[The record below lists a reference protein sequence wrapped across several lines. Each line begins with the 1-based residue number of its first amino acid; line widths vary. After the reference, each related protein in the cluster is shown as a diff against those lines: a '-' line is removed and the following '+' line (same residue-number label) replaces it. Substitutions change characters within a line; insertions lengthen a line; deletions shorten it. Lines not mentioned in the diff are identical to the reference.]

1 MSRSDAVTIHGHY
14 PARYF
19 CEWSKAEVT
28 ENPMSGGRS
37 SMSNKHK
44 EQTYMQGEDGIH
56 KHSHDED
63 SVHEHSHQHGYVH
76 DEHRHGGDGQAEN
89 IHPHEHEHGGYE
101 HQHHGHYH
109 NHHSHKRGETVLEIK
124 NMSISFTQYSKGFN
138 QIQLPVIKDLNVAIC
153 AGEMVAVVGSSGSGK
168 SLLAH
173 GVMGILPYNAT
184 MGGEMYY
191 CGEPLTEKRIEKLRG
206 NEIVMVPQSTSY
218 LDPLMKIGP
227 QIKKG
232 HKDDKTVKKLRTIF
246 KRYSLDESVEQQYP
260 FELSG
265 GMTRRTLIA
274 TAMMG
279 NPKLVVADEPTPGL
293 HMNVA
298 KKAMD
303 HFRELADMGAGV
315 LLITH
320 DLELALEVADRVVV
334 FYAGTT
340 IEEANAEDFAHQEKL
355 RHPYTKALWQAIPQN
370 GFSYIDGVQPYVK
383 DMPEGCPFGPRCSQY
398 TKRCGETIPYQQL
411 RNGYVRCCHA
421 Q

>member
-1 MSRSDAVTIHGHY
+1 MSDKQQEHTHMHKVNS
-14 PARYF
+14 
-19 CEWSKAEVT
+19 T
-28 ENPMSGGRS
+28 EGGR
-37 SMSNKHK
+37 
-44 EQTYMQGEDGIH
+44 EDALGY
-56 KHSHDED
+56 DEGG
-63 SVHEHSHQHGYVH
+63 VHEHSHHHGYARN
-76 DEHRHGGDGQAEN
+76 EHIHGHAAADQVEN
-89 IHPHEHEHGGYE
+89 TYPHEHEHGGYD

-109 NHHSHKRGETVLEIK
+109 NHHSHKRGETILEIK
-124 NMSISFTQYSKGFN
+124 NMNISFTQYSKGFR
-138 QIQLPVIKDLNVAIC
+138 QIQLPVIKDLNVTIC

-191 CGEPLTEKRIEKLRG
+191 QGEPLTPKRIKKLRG

-218 LDPLMKIGP
+218 LDPLMKMGP

-232 HKDDKTVKKLRTIF
+232 RKDEKTAKKLRTIF

-265 GMTRRTLIA
+265 GMTRRALIA
-274 TAMMG
+274 TAMLDD
-279 NPKLVVADEPTPGL
+279 PKLVVADEPTPGL

-298 KKAMD
+298 KRTMD

-340 IEEANAEDFAHQEKL
+340 IEEANAEDFAHVENL

-370 GFSYIDGVQPYVK
+370 GFTYVDGVQPYVK
-383 DMPEGCPFGPRCSQY
+383 DMPRGCPFGPRCSYY
-398 TKRCGETIPYQQL
+398 TEQCSESIPYQRL

-421 Q
+421 K